1 MADTKK
7 YKVVTP
13 IGMHGKDYAPG
24 KTIELT
30 DAEAEAM
37 PWAIEPI
44 AQKKEDPKPENNKN

>member
-37 PWAIEPI
+37 PWAIEP
-44 AQKKEDPKPENNKN
+44 AQKKEDLKPEANKN